1 MRNSQQVAKSGEE
14 VRSQFGGNPTAALDA
29 ALPPK
34 YTIVMNPD
42 HPGPILCKMDTGA
55 GSLNEWSE
63 SVPYLTG
70 VTIHR
75 HTDIHTG
82 PTAYTL

>member
-1 MRNSQQVAKSGEE
+1 MYRPNHLSGENA
-14 VRSQFGGNPTAALDA
+14 RIWSLLRAKLT
-29 ALPPK
+29 
-34 YTIVMNPD
+34 
-42 HPGPILCKMDTGA
+42 HPSPILCRLDTGA
-55 GSLNEWSE
+55 GSLNEWSV
-63 SVPYLTG
+63 SVTHMTG